1 MIPQLLLNAY
11 KASKGSMTNLFGET
25 WFVFGDKQRIRW
37 KMSWQTFLSIIDVS
51 LVFLGAKYFAG
62 TKAEER
68 NKKAAP
74 ALMLIHGH
82 LGRETDA

>member
-1 MIPQLLLNAY
+1 MMPQPLLNAY

-37 KMSWQTFLSIIDVS
+37 RMSWQTLLSIIDVS
-51 LVFLGAKYFAG
+51 LVFLRAKYFAG

-68 NKKAAP
+68 NKKATP

-82 LGRETDA
+82 PGREMDA